1 MMAMAVGNL
10 AILDYVEKVTSA
22 LTSLQE
28 THMEVEDPMKSLL
41 LQAWGRL
48 CKCLGADFLPYL
60 SVSMPVVLKSSQLKN
75 YLSVSNDS
83 DTEDSDSDDE
93 RLNLPKTL
101 GRNFT
106 YNACHMC

>member
-1 MMAMAVGNL
+1 M
-10 AILDYVEKVTSA
+10 
-22 LTSLQE
+22 
-28 THMEVEDPMKSLL
+28 